1 MTVDFSIIFQFSIFF
16 LHFSLFF
23 SFRFFS
29 VFDFFFSFPWN
40 WQSFLFKKFENVNI
54 FLSKNVTLSRWTEY
68 KIAVKKNTF
77 NPFSHWIKHSIK
89 FCFTWK
95 IVVTLLGR
103 YFVLVL
109 VLKSYMVV
117 FRWFPVNWVCLL
129 QPCSYFHNH
138 SCHIYRLMIFSWSDK
153 TWLEP
158 IPCEST

>member
-1 MTVDFSIIFQFSIFF
+1 MSIYQDEQNRR
-16 LHFSLFF
+16 LPL
-23 SFRFFS
+23 
-29 VFDFFFSFPWN
+29 
-40 WQSFLFKKFENVNI
+40 
-54 FLSKNVTLSRWTEY
+54 
-68 KIAVKKNTF
+68 KKNTF
-77 NPFSHWIKHSIK
+77 NPFSHWIKHSII

-109 VLKSYMVV
+109 KSLVMKSCMVV
-117 FRWFPVNWVCLL
+117 FRWFPVNWVGLL

-158 IPCEST
+158 IPCESTWSYDQRLKMMALLSWIDWNQ